1 MEPLF
6 KVIRRWKGPKRV
18 RFFLWKGAKDSLVTN
33 AMRIRGMLDNA
44 SCPLCLGSPKNIDH
58 VFHLC
63 ELGKNVW
70 SHCFPLTIIWMLLI
84 WISDHGF

>member
-1 MEPLF
+1 
-6 KVIRRWKGPKRV
+6 
-18 RFFLWKGAKDSLVTN
+18 
-33 AMRIRGMLDNA
+33 MLDNA

-70 SHCFPLTIIWMLLI
+70 SHGFPLTIIWMLLI